1 MRVSFL
7 PGIGFR
13 NIRGQVL
20 GKEEL
25 LVFLGVHFRIV
36 NPSAGIEGGLVDG
49 QLRFIFY
56 SIGIRARMLRV
67 LSRSRGGIP
76 ASWPPSE
83 SFSLKEGDISTG
95 KFKKAIL
102 L

>member
-36 NPSAGIEGGLVDG
+36 NLSAGIEGGLVDG

-56 SIGIRARMLRV
+56 SIGIRARMLCV
-67 LSRSRGGIP
+67 LSRSRVDP
-76 ASWPPSE
+76 VSWPPSE